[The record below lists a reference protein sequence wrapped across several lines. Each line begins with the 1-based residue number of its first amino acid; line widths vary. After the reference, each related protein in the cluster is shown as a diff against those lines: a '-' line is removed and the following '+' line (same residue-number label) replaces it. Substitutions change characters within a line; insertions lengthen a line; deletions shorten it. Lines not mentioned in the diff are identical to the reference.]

1 MMQHRFLQTDGPD
14 HVVEKSCLIANVV
27 YGLACFNVLI
37 VRTAIKHN
45 VAVEVGFPG
54 IGVIGDFIGP
64 KNEGAI
70 GNPAANVKLKNR
82 PILFLLHSTNIHFVA
97 IRTGGRRRG
106 TDQLRGKGGWHE
118 EMSSEYDRGQN
129 STAEDAGKGRNALK
143 HHRPCCLDR
152 QRLSSEKKRS
162 MVIG

>member
-14 HVVEKSCLIANVV
+14 PVVEPSCFIANVV
-27 YGLACFNVLI
+27 YGFASFNVLI

-45 VAVEVGFPG
+45 VAVEVGFPA

-106 TDQLRGKGGWHE
+106 REQLRGKGGWDE
-118 EMSSEYDRGQN
+118 EVSSADDRGPN
-129 STAEDAGKGRNALK
+129 SSAEEACERPRAL
-143 HHRPCCLDR
+143 
-152 QRLSSEKKRS
+152 
-162 MVIG
+162 